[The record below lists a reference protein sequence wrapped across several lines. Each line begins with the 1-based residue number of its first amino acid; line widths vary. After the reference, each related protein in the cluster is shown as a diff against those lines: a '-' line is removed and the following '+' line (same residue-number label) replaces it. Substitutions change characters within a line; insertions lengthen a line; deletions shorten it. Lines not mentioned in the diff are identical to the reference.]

1 MRALWAA
8 LESLD
13 NQIDAR
19 TQYAMMYETSRLLRH
34 ATYWLLR
41 ERRRALAVDVAVK
54 ELRDAISELATHL
67 SAALHADD
75 ASRLGASVSEYT
87 GHRVPSALAERVAK
101 LPWLEP
107 AFDIVALAR
116 TYRLAVREAAAL
128 YFALSQEIGLGWLH
142 DRIERLAVDGPW
154 QAVARTGLR
163 DNARR
168 AHQEIAARVLRETR
182 GRSIQG
188 RLTAWMT
195 KHHDDF
201 ASWQRT
207 LTDMRASGGGDFA
220 TLSVGVEAVRALAKG

>member
-1 MRALWAA
+1 MN
-8 LESLD
+8 E
-13 NQIDAR
+13 
-19 TQYAMMYETSRLLRH
+19 
-34 ATYWLLR
+34 LR
-41 ERRRALAVDVAVK
+41 ESIGA
-54 ELRDAISELATHL
+54 LATHL
-67 SAALHADD
+67 QTALHGED
-75 ASRLGASVSEYT
+75 ASQLAARVTEYT
-87 GHRVPSALAERVAK
+87 THGVPAHLAERIAK

-107 AFDIVALAR
+107 AFDIVHLAR

-182 GRSIQG
+182 GGSIPG
-188 RLTAWMT
+188 RLAAWMS
-195 KHHDDF
+195 KHQEDF

-207 LTDMRASGGGDFA
+207 LADMRSSGGSDFA
-220 TLSVGVEAVRALAKG
+220 TLSVGVEAVRALAQG